1 MFATPGYLGNI
12 LQALAVPLMMDG
24 LELYGFCG
32 IFIIAV
38 ILRITFEERILSAE
52 LPGYSEYMR
61 ETKRLIP
68 FVY

>member
-1 MFATPGYLGNI
+1 
-12 LQALAVPLMMDG
+12 MMDG